1 MEIQIKAADPIAP
14 SENGCRKEEMLM
26 RAWNMRSSGALMLGD
41 VNQSIHFFFWNSI
54 NVLQKAKNFTNRIFN
69 DSTKNIRFYDKE
81 YRTDV

>member
-1 MEIQIKAADPIAP
+1 
-14 SENGCRKEEMLM
+14 
-26 RAWNMRSSGALMLGD
+26 MRSSGALMCGD
-41 VNQSIHFFFWNSI
+41 VNQSIHFFWNST

>member
-41 VNQSIHFFFWNSI
+41 VNQSSFFFLEQYKCSSKSKEFHK
-54 NVLQKAKNFTNRIFN
+54 QNFQ
-69 DSTKNIRFYDKE
+69 RFYKKHKIL
-81 YRTDV
+81 

>member
-1 MEIQIKAADPIAP
+1 MAGVKKKCVEHEKFWCADVWGCKPIY
-14 SENGCRKEEMLM
+14 SF
-26 RAWNMRSSGALMLGD
+26 
-41 VNQSIHFFFWNSI
+41 FFFWNST